1 MSVLTQD
8 QLDGLRKR
16 LGDERAS
23 LQADMA
29 AIENQDLDAGHEYD
43 EESSS
48 LSNHPAESG
57 TETFE
62 QERGLSIDLTFQ
74 GQLVLVE
81 RALAKMD
88 EGTYGVCDVGG
99 EEIPLERLEALPYA
113 VLCLKHQEL
122 QDAEHPS

>member
-1 MSVLTQD
+1 MATLTHD
-8 QLDGLRKR
+8 QLDALRKR
-16 LGDERAS
+16 LEDERAS
-23 LQADMA
+23 LQADMSTLESED
-29 AIENQDLDAGHEYD
+29 IDAGQEYD

-48 LSNHPAESG
+48 QSNHPADSG

-74 GQLVLVE
+74 SQLAQVE

-88 EGTYGVCDVGG
+88 EGTYGVCDIGG

-113 VLCLKHQEL
+113 VLCIKHQAL
-122 QDAEHPS
+122 QDAERPS